1 MPLAIQFNKSL
12 LVSFETSYRT
22 AKKVF
27 SKGGDQMRR
36 LIRYVFCISLVV
48 SLISCVSTKSYK
60 AVEGPIEFQNYKK
73 IKLAIQDD
81 VNTPYSSEG
90 LPMFEGLLKGK
101 LKSLGFQVVDVDEDM
116 ALDINVTAFKPGST
130 AARLLIGFGA
140 GRAVFIYTA
149 NFKEKNGKLLTTLEG
164 GKSYHGMEFIDNPL
178 YKNDEELRMGMIQQA
193 VIQIGDFIKNKGV
206 LEAQ

>member
-1 MPLAIQFNKSL
+1 
-12 LVSFETSYRT
+12 
-22 AKKVF
+22 
-27 SKGGDQMRR
+27 MRQ

-81 VNTPYSSEG
+81 VNTPYSTEG
-90 LPMFEGLLKGK
+90 IPMFEGLLKGK
-101 LKSLGFQVVDVDEDM
+101 LKSLGFQNVDIDEDIVIE
-116 ALDINVTAFKPGST
+116 INVTAFKPGSA
-130 AARLLIGFGA
+130 AARFFVGFGA
-140 GRAVFIYTA
+140 GKAVFIYTA
-149 NFKEKNGKLLTTLEG
+149 NFKEKNGKLLATLEG
-164 GKSYHGMEFIDNPL
+164 GKSYHGMEFADNPL
-178 YKNDEELRMGMIQQA
+178 YKTDEELLMGMIQQA

>member
-1 MPLAIQFNKSL
+1 
-12 LVSFETSYRT
+12 
-22 AKKVF
+22 
-27 SKGGDQMRR
+27 MRR
-36 LIRYVFCISLVV
+36 LIKHVLCIFLVM
-48 SLISCVSTKSYK
+48 SIMSCVSTRSYK

-81 VNTPYSSEG
+81 VNTPYSTEG

-101 LKSLGFQVVDVDEDM
+101 LKSLGFQNVDIDEDIVIE
-116 ALDINVTAFKPGST
+116 INITAFKPGSA
-130 AARLLIGFGA
+130 AARFFVGFGA

-149 NFKEKNGKLLTTLEG
+149 NFKENNGKLLTTLEG
-164 GKSYHGMEFIDNPL
+164 GKSYHGMEFADNPL
-178 YKNDEELRMGMIQQA
+178 YKTDEELRMGMIQQA

>member
-1 MPLAIQFNKSL
+1 
-12 LVSFETSYRT
+12 
-22 AKKVF
+22 
-27 SKGGDQMRR
+27 MRQS
-36 LIRYVFCISLVV
+36 IRHVFCIFLVMFMM
-48 SLISCVSTKSYK
+48 SCVSTRSYK

-73 IKLAIQDD
+73 IRLAIQDN
-81 VNTPYSSEG
+81 VNTPYSTEG

-116 ALDINVTAFKPGST
+116 ALEINVTAFKPGSA

-140 GRAVFIYTA
+140 GRAVFIYAA

-164 GKSYHGMEFIDNPL
+164 GKSYHGLEFADNPL
-178 YKNDEELRMGMIQQA
+178 YKTDEELRMGMIQQA

-206 LEAQ
+206 LEGQ